1 MIINLDLNY
10 RLKKSEN
17 TLKQFIEPH
26 EAEELNARIRDAQ
39 VLYPHP
45 DQARDMLIRVAE
57 IKSSY
62 YDEIEHSL
70 NTRVSAGMLRTAVEL
85 RYRIAGP
92 QGFRVEV
99 PRKGPEK
106 TKPGVWWGELLVQ
119 LEEYPKTLEVS
130 PIVAQWLVA
139 TWQDEKVQNAL
150 PAEAQSWANVFDTEI
165 ERVAESLGS
174 SKSGE

>member
-1 MIINLDLNY
+1 
-10 RLKKSEN
+10 
-17 TLKQFIEPH
+17 
-26 EAEELNARIRDAQ
+26 
-39 VLYPHP
+39 
-45 DQARDMLIRVAE
+45 
-57 IKSSY
+57 
-62 YDEIEHSL
+62 
-70 NTRVSAGMLRTAVEL
+70 
-85 RYRIAGP
+85 
-92 QGFRVEV
+92 
-99 PRKGPEK
+99 
-106 TKPGVWWGELLVQ
+106 VWWGELLVQ